1 MKSLIFIFTLSFSI
15 NAYALK
21 DCSSLPFWK
30 EWNNCE
36 GTLTFPSGEKYV
48 GEFKDDKRN
57 GQGTLTFPSG
67 EKYVGEFKDDKRN
80 GQGTLT
86 FPSGQKY
93 VGEFK
98 DDKRNGQGTHTFP
111 SGQKYVGGWKDSK
124 RHGQGTYFPKDGEA
138 IYGFFLEGDHI
149 PRICGDMGFLEG
161 TEAFGNCV
169 FRLIDKIN

>member
-67 EKYVGEFKDDKRN
+67 
-80 GQGTLT
+80 
-86 FPSGQKY
+86 QKY

-98 DDKRNGQGTHTFP
+98 DDKRNGQGTHTFLVDKNTL
-111 SGQKYVGGWKDSK
+111 GDGKTVK
-124 RHGQGTYFPKDGEA
+124 GTAKAP
-138 IYGFFLEGDHI
+138 IFL
-149 PRICGDMGFLEG
+149 RMVRRYMVSF
-161 TEAFGNCV
+161 
-169 FRLIDKIN
+169 

>member
-1 MKSLIFIFTLSFSI
+1 MKSLVFIFTLSFSI

-21 DCSSLPFWK
+21 DCSSLFFWK

-36 GTLTFPSGEKYV
+36 GSVTLPDGAKYV
-48 GEFKDDKRN
+48 GEWKDSKWH
-57 GQGTLTFPSG
+57 
-67 EKYVGEFKDDKRN
+67 

-93 VGEFK
+93 VGEWK
-98 DDKRNGQGTHTFP
+98 DDKRNGQGTF
-111 SGQKYVGGWKDSK
+111 
-124 RHGQGTYFPKDGEA
+124 FPKDGEA

-149 PRICGDMGFLEG
+149 PTICGDMGFLES